1 MTFGCLESVDFVSF
15 ASTKGS
21 LSILS
26 AREIL
31 CIRAQIIGGPPCRDL
46 CIHLFAQHK
55 RLTTNVTNKGC
66 VGTSHRVD
74 FAKVELVVSL
84 FFLYFTRSHQKG
96 FFTLL
101 SLSLS
106 RCRFHLQSGRAW
118 NAFCLPPFRARRRT
132 SSIEHSKLTKR
143 TSARKNNKVD
153 VDNDWLS
160 SGGINSSRLV
170 AA

>member
-31 CIRAQIIGGPPCRDL
+31 CIRAQIIGGLPCRDL

-84 FFLYFTRSHQKG
+84 FFLSISLARIKRVS
-96 FFTLL
+96 LL
-101 SLSLS
+101 CSLSLCPVAVFIYNLAERGTHS
-106 RCRFHLQSGRAW
+106 V
-118 NAFCLPPFRARRRT
+118 CLR
-132 SSIEHSKLTKR
+132 
-143 TSARKNNKVD
+143 SARGEEQV
-153 VDNDWLS
+153 
-160 SGGINSSRLV
+160 RLNTRS
-170 AA
+170 